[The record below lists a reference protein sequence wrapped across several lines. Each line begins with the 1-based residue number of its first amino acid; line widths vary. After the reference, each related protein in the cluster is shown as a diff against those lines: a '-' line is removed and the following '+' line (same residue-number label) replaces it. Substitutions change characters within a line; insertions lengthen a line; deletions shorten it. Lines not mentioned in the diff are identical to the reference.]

1 MVTQT
6 LRLFGLD
13 DRHEDRPERTRVL
26 TEQTRLLV
34 RQSRTGTIT
43 AVLGGLLL
51 GVPLVPAAGWPA
63 FLAWFAVL
71 CIGYAL
77 RQALLERAQASGSLD
92 RVLRIALVGSAL
104 LGLVLTSPAPLF
116 FSAASAEARAL
127 LTMILLAW
135 VTAAAAVLGVFPPS
149 YKVYSAVALLNIALG
164 WWLSASIGEAAL
176 VSVIMLPLWLLLS
189 RFAERVG
196 RLIEESVNIR
206 HEREVLVKRL
216 EAALAETEAAQS
228 ARSRFLA
235 AASHDLLQPV
245 HALLLLSGLS
255 RDLPDGPRR
264 SHVLTQIHTVAESIE
279 SMFRGLLDLARF
291 DAGTLQPHVQAVAVE
306 PVLQSL
312 RAAYEARCADKGL
325 ALEVDSAG
333 TTCVRADP
341 SMFARILRNLVDN
354 AVKFTPRGSVS
365 VHCRADGERVTVE
378 VRDTGVGISSA
389 DLPHVRDA
397 FFRGS
402 GAREVEADGV
412 GLGLATS
419 AQMVELL
426 GGTIEIESRPG
437 QGTCVRLGLPAAAP
451 AAPARSAEAALKPL
465 RYRCIALVEDD
476 RNARDATVLWLQE
489 RGCQVLAGAD
499 ADSVLRQCEQQ
510 AATPGFIIADYQ
522 LGDAGN
528 GLDAIRRL
536 RERFGALPAAVV
548 SGEPLGAGVLPPDI
562 PLLPKPLH
570 PEALKQLLQQQ
581 EV

>member
-6 LRLFGLD
+6 LRLFGLT
-13 DRHEDRPERTRVL
+13 DRSDPNHPERARVL
-26 TEQTRLLV
+26 AEQTGLLI

-51 GVPLVPAAGWPA
+51 GVPLVPAAGWAPY
-63 FLAWFAVL
+63 LAWFAVL
-71 CIGYAL
+71 CAGYVL
-77 RQALLERAQASGSLD
+77 RQLLMERAQASGSLE
-92 RVLRIALVGSAL
+92 RVLRITLVGSAL
-104 LGLVLTSPAPLF
+104 LGLVLTAPAPLF
-116 FSAASAEARAL
+116 LPAATAETRAVV
-127 LTMILLAW
+127 TMILLTW
-135 VTAAAAVLGVFPPS
+135 ITAAAAVLGVFPAS
-149 YKVYSAVALLNIALG
+149 YKLYSAFALFNIALG
-164 WWLSASIGEAAL
+164 WWFSASLTVAAL
-176 VSVIMLPLWLLLS
+176 VSAIMLPLWLLLA
-189 RFAERVG
+189 RFSERVG

-206 HEREVLVKRL
+206 HERELLVKRL
-216 EAALAETEAAQS
+216 EAALAETEAAHS

-264 SHVLTQIHTVAESIE
+264 SHVLHQIHTVAESIE

-291 DAGTLQPHVQAVAVE
+291 DAGTVRPHLQSVAVE
-306 PVLQSL
+306 PVLQSV

-333 TTCVRADP
+333 TACVRADP
-341 SMFARILRNLVDN
+341 SMFARMLRNLVDN
-354 AVKFTPRGSVS
+354 AVKFTPRGSVA
-365 VHCRADGERVTVE
+365 VRCRVDGERVTIE

-419 AQMVELL
+419 TQMAELL
-426 GGTIEIESRPG
+426 GGALEIESRPAE
-437 QGTCVRLGLPAAAP
+437 GTCVRLSLPAAAP
-451 AAPARSAEAALKPL
+451 AGTAKRVDSALKPL

-476 RNARDATVLWLQE
+476 RNVRDATVLWLKE
-489 RGCQVLAGAD
+489 RGCQVIAGVD
-499 ADSVLRQCEQQ
+499 AESVLRQCDEQR
-510 AATPGFIIADYQ
+510 ALPGFILADYC
-522 LGDAGN
+522 LGAAGN
-528 GLDAIRRL
+528 GVDAVRRL
-536 RERFGALPAAVV
+536 RERFGALPAAIV
-548 SGEPLGAGVLPPDI
+548 SGEPLAAGVLPPDI

-570 PEALKQLLQQQ
+570 SEALKQLLQDA
-581 EV
+581 

>member
-1 MVTQT
+1 MVTQA
-6 LRLFGLD
+6 LRLFGLV
-13 DRHEDRPERTRVL
+13 DRHDDRPERTRVL
-26 TEQTRLLV
+26 TEQTRLLI
-34 RQSRTGTIT
+34 RQSRTGTAT
-43 AVLGGLLL
+43 AALGGLLL
-51 GVPLVPAAGWPA
+51 GVPLVPAAGWLPY
-63 FLAWFAVL
+63 LAWFAVL
-71 CIGYAL
+71 CVGYVL
-77 RQALLERAQASGSLD
+77 RQVLMERAQASGSLD
-92 RVLRIALVGSAL
+92 RVLRITLVGSAL
-104 LGLVLTSPAPLF
+104 IGLVLTAPAPLF
-116 FSAASAEARAL
+116 LSGATAEARAL
-127 LTMILLAW
+127 LTMILLTW
-135 VTAAAAVLGVFPPS
+135 ITAAAAVLGVFPPS
-149 YKVYSAVALLNIALG
+149 YKLYSAGALLNIALG
-164 WWLSASIGEAAL
+164 WWLSASLTEAAL
-176 VSVIMLPLWLLLS
+176 VSAIMLPLWLLLA

-216 EAALAETEAAQS
+216 EAALVETEAAQS

-291 DAGTLQPHVQAVAVE
+291 DAGTLQPHLQAVPVE

-325 ALEVDSAG
+325 ALDVDSAG
-333 TTCVRADP
+333 TACVRADP

-354 AVKFTPRGSVS
+354 AVKFTPRGGVS
-365 VHCRADGERVTVE
+365 VRCRADAERVTVE

-419 AQMVELL
+419 TQMVELL

-437 QGTCVRLGLPAAAP
+437 EGTCVRLGLPAAAQTT
-451 AAPARSAEAALKPL
+451 PARNTESALKPL

-476 RNARDATVLWLQE
+476 RSARDATVLWLQE

-499 ADSVLRQCEQQ
+499 ADAVLRQSE
-510 AATPGFIIADYQ
+510 ANHATPGFIIADYC
-522 LGDAGN
+522 LGEAGN
-528 GLDAIRRL
+528 GVDAVRRL
-536 RERFGALPAAVV
+536 RERFGPVPAAII
-548 SGEPLGAGVLPPDI
+548 SGEPLAAGVLPPDL
-562 PLLPKPLH
+562 PLLAKPLH
-570 PEALKQLLQQQ
+570 SEALKQLLQ
-581 EV
+581 EI